1 MTGQETYDFVEQIID
16 EAMDTEL
23 FTTLYNVAK
32 DSIEEN
38 RDWEILKAFDS
49 SLTASSSD
57 TYLTAHSLAGIP
69 FRRPMDVLYVG
80 EDTIYKPIPAESKYI
95 YRNRNGFFYIDYA
108 NNNLYII
115 GAPGSQQTI
124 NMPYIKTTDE
134 LTLLTSW
141 TFPERFHKLL
151 GFIIAGYYT
160 AGVDADNIYQVM
172 SPEHK
177 IAARLVQKTLE
188 DWDSRLKLNAMDNSA
203 SPFIENNQTRLTNI
217 GDL

>member
-16 EAMDTEL
+16 ESMDETL
-23 FTTLYNVAK
+23 FTTLLNTVK
-32 DSIEEN
+32 DSVEED

-49 SLTASSSD
+49 SQSASPGD
-57 TYLTAHSLAGIP
+57 TYLTAKTLPSD
-69 FRRPMDVLYVG
+69 FRRPMDILYVG
-80 EDTIYKPIPAESKYI
+80 VDALYKPIPFESKYV

-108 NNNLYII
+108 NDQFFII
-115 GAPGSQQTI
+115 GSPGSAQTI

-151 GFIIAGYYT
+151 GFMIAGYYT
-160 AGVDADNIYQVM
+160 AGVDADNIYFRM

-177 IAARLVQKTLE
+177 MTAQLIRKNLE
-188 DWDSRLKLNAMDNSA
+188 EWNSRLTLNAMDNSA
-203 SPFIENNQTRLTNI
+203 SPFVENNQIGLLNI

>member
-1 MTGQETYDFVEQIID
+1 MTGQETYDFLVLLLDESID
-16 EAMDTEL
+16 TDL

-32 DSIEEN
+32 DSVEED

-49 SLTASSSD
+49 SQSASPGD
-57 TYLTAHSLAGIP
+57 TYLTAKDLPSD
-69 FRRPMDVLYVG
+69 FRRPMDILYVG
-80 EDTIYKPIPAESKYI
+80 IDTVYKPIPFEHKYV

-108 NNNLYII
+108 NDQFFII
-115 GAPGSQQTI
+115 GAPGSTQTI

-134 LTLLTSW
+134 LTLATSW

-151 GFIIAGYYT
+151 AFIIAGYYT
-160 AGVDADNIYQVM
+160 AGVDADDIYARM

-177 IAARLVQKTLE
+177 LAAESIMKNLE

-203 SPFIENNQTRLTNI
+203 SPFIENNQIGINNI